1 MICLEGQQAGLSWIT
16 VLKKRENYRKAFHQF
31 DPVAVAA
38 MNDDDVERLVLDT
51 GIIRHRGKIQ
61 AIIGNAR
68 AYLTME
74 QNGEPFSAFV
84 WSFVDNE
91 PKVTQAATL
100 AEIPTSTPASDALS
114 KALKNAA
121 LSLWAPPSVTPLCRP
136 AGWSMTTLRTASA
149 IRRATMIRKWQSEDT
164 APLLSLWLESTTE
177 AHPFIDASY
186 WQANE
191 AVVRDEYLPAAE
203 TSGLG
208 RKRYPV
214 RFYQRH
220 AVPVRGGVV
229 CRPGVHRKGDQA
241 RAAEPRSAALS
252 VFNSGGVSE
261 KRAGGEF
268 LSCSGFSHRRQRP
281 AG

>member
-1 MICLEGQQAGLSWIT
+1 MDHRSE
-16 VLKKRENYRKAFHQF
+16 KRENYRKAFHQF
-31 DPVAVAA
+31 DPAAVAA
-38 MNDDDVERLVLDT
+38 MTDDDVQKLVLDT

-68 AYLTME
+68 AYLAME

-136 AGWSMTTLRTASA
+136 AGWSMTTLRAASA
-149 IRRATMIRKWQSEDT
+149 IRRATMIRKWQSENT

-203 TSGLG
+203 TGLG

-220 AVPVRGGVV
+220 AVPVRGALFVAPAFIGKGIGRALLNHVQQHYPYLTPR
-229 CRPGVHRKGDQA
+229 CTRKTCG
-241 RAAEPRSAALS
+241 R
-252 VFNSGGVSE
+252 
-261 KRAGGEF
+261 
-268 LSCSGFSHRRQRP
+268 
-281 AG
+281 